1 MRYQAVLKMNKCKNS
16 QFLSQ
21 CLMCIPEKIVR
32 ASLINMT
39 SLLILYVP
47 TYLRKWEIANEN
59 KHQLLFWYG
68 KLLLL

>member
-16 QFLSQ
+16 QF

-32 ASLINMT
+32 ASLINVT

>member
-16 QFLSQ
+16 QFR
-21 CLMCIPEKIVR
+21 LMCIPEKIVR
-32 ASLINMT
+32 ASLINVT

-47 TYLRKWEIANEN
+47 TYLRKWEISNEN

>member
-16 QFLSQ
+16 QFR
-21 CLMCIPEKIVR
+21 LMCIPEKIVR
-32 ASLINMT
+32 ASLINVT